1 MVRTRAFPAEKTA
14 LTAQAITRVPSAEA
28 RTRLTIHLQDCVHV
42 LGTSIGIITSMFA
55 TGVEEAMA
63 AVSAETPTG
72 SVSSARPT
80 GPFTLP
86 ITTATAG
93 LLLTSLAVNAIPVQT
108 TVQVAV
114 EVRATAAKARSHFTT
129 PAATSATA

>member
-1 MVRTRAFPAEKTA
+1 VRV
-14 LTAQAITRVPSAEA
+14 I
-28 RTRLTIHLQDCVHV
+28 
-42 LGTSIGIITSMFA
+42 GTSIGIITSMFA

-72 SVSSARPT
+72 SVSFARPT
-80 GPFTLP
+80 GPFTLT

-114 EVRATAAKARSHFTT
+114 EVRATAAGALSHFTT